1 MQKNIENSKTQQFK
15 INKSNIRANKSNLKK
30 THWRHQTFF
39 DFSSFRIVEVS
50 LNFWH
55 FEFYYYIF
63 ELSNFKQC
71 LQTRSTAT
79 TGVETWDVFQDSTRK
94 ECNAAIY
101 ELHSSSFDVRA
112 TAQGQKDSEECLWI
126 ATPQHR
132 PWILVGRS
140 GEKIHEERHQQL
152 GLKSFSVNV
161 SNCFAGVLRSCRCA
175 NGRCADSSACTCR
188 AECSVPE
195 NALTSDPMG

>member
-1 MQKNIENSKTQQFK
+1 MQKHRKLTKSAIQ
-15 INKSNIRANKSNLKK
+15 NKQVKHSNKQVKALK

-55 FEFYYYIF
+55 FEFYYIF

-195 NALTSDPMG
+195 NTLMSDPMG